1 VTVPFGA
8 LACVLAWKVIAAS
21 RGGEQR
27 SIDVPGQVL
36 AVIALATFAFAFIE
50 GSHWGWSTAPVVGSL
65 VAAALAIVGFVVV
78 ELKSRAPL
86 LPVNLF
92 RQSQFST
99 ACLIAACMTFGMY
112 ATLFLMPLY
121 LQVGRGASAFVAG
134 LELLPMPLAFVL
146 VGQASGALAVR
157 FGARLLMTVGMAS
170 MGAGQLLLAFIS
182 VDTSL
187 IYAEA
192 AFLIIGIGL
201 GLNTGPVLNLAV
213 SAAPSAQAGVAS
225 GIVNTARSVGATL
238 GVAVLGALFASHA
251 GQNPATASAI
261 VAGLWPPLIGG
272 AIIEFAGALLAWAII
287 APGVAGAAP
296 AARLITSSSG
306 SRTRRLP

>member
-1 VTVPFGA
+1 
-8 LACVLAWKVIAAS
+8 
-21 RGGEQR
+21 
-27 SIDVPGQVL
+27 
-36 AVIALATFAFAFIE
+36 
-50 GSHWGWSTAPVVGSL
+50 
-65 VAAALAIVGFVVV
+65 VV
-78 ELKSRAPL
+78 ELKSRSPL

-146 VGQASGALAVR
+146 VGQASGALAIR
-157 FGARLLMTVGMAS
+157 FGARSLMTVGMAS

-187 IYAEA
+187 IYVEA

-225 GIVNTARSVGATL
+225 GIVNTARIVGATL

-287 APGVAGAAP
+287 APGVAGTAP
-296 AARLITSSSG
+296 VSARPITSSSG

>member
-1 VTVPFGA
+1 VCRSEEPR
-8 LACVLAWKVIAAS
+8 AA
-21 RGGEQR
+21 
-27 SIDVPGQVL
+27 
-36 AVIALATFAFAFIE
+36 
-50 GSHWGWSTAPVVGSL
+50 
-65 VAAALAIVGFVVV
+65 
-78 ELKSRAPL
+78 

-146 VGQASGALAVR
+146 VGQRRGTGGPLR
-157 FGARLLMTVGMAS
+157 ARLLMTVGMAS

-182 VDTSL
+182 ADTSL

-201 GLNTGPVLNLAV
+201 GLNTG
-213 SAAPSAQAGVAS
+213 
-225 GIVNTARSVGATL
+225 RC
-238 GVAVLGALFASHA
+238 
-251 GQNPATASAI
+251 
-261 VAGLWPPLIGG
+261 
-272 AIIEFAGALLAWAII
+272 
-287 APGVAGAAP
+287 
-296 AARLITSSSG
+296 
-306 SRTRRLP
+306 